1 MTETQGPCQKAPMIS
16 TVQVLHIESWDLLI
30 LAYYP
35 TPLLKFDYQQGKCH
49 VTAPAVSQTL
59 SHPSFMLKQITGCI
73 ISALY
78 PGAGAEI
85 LTVINKTKNPRPYWG
100 KEKTHTCTINWL
112 SSHSQ
117 EQPPLFSHAAADSQR
132 SHIGQAQGIGKGVIW
147 PEGMKSNDIP
157 FLSCTCIHNKQMSQ
171 SERKE
176 TQSAA
181 PQQRAWLVCS
191 VIAVVLSVK
200 AGHQSSQHNAHNC
213 FYPLENKLV
222 RGRIKLICEQC
233 LPFFSPPSRQ
243 AINDIKD

>member
-1 MTETQGPCQKAPMIS
+1 MTETQGPRQKAPMIS

-49 VTAPAVSQTL
+49 VTAPTVLQTL

-157 FLSCTCIHNKQMSQ
+157 FLSCTLY
-171 SERKE
+171 
-176 TQSAA
+176 
-181 PQQRAWLVCS
+181 PQQTNESIWEERNSISSPAAASLACVFCHCRGVISKGWPSVQPAQCS
-191 VIAVVLSVK
+191 
-200 AGHQSSQHNAHNC
+200 
-213 FYPLENKLV
+213 
-222 RGRIKLICEQC
+222 
-233 LPFFSPPSRQ
+233 
-243 AINDIKD
+243 